1 MSNRQE
7 ASDLQTTVAESACRF
22 DESLFISRTDSPEMV
37 RWCLY
42 RPYKTEII

>member
-37 RWCLY
+37 RGVYIDLIKQ
-42 RPYKTEII
+42 R

>member
-37 RWCLY
+37 CDVYIDLIKQR
-42 RPYKTEII
+42 